1 MVRINGNRRNWMVC
15 GAALALVPLLGSLPN
30 GAGLLSAGEK
40 NPAVNQTKTTAKSK
54 GAAAVSQ
61 AALAA
66 RLSLRGEKARSP
78 ILMLAAAEL
87 LSGLREGKGKSKP
100 SASTS
105 ADAKTPAAPESG
117 KKASQLTIADL
128 VDKAR
133 DYARGDKELS
143 ALIEKRAERLA
154 SRGLVFS
161 QGASKK
167 SIRIKGSTFKIIS
180 SGLIRPG
187 YRLTLTNVRF
197 EGRKPARVLVVG
209 DGDGDLDLYVYD
221 GENSGALLRKDTD
234 RSSTCVVSWT
244 PRYTGPF
251 KVVVRN
257 VGRVTEKYY
266 VLANW

>member
-30 GAGLLSAGEK
+30 GSGLLSAGEK
-40 NPAVNQTKTTAKSK
+40 KSAANQTKGTKKS
-54 GAAAVSQ
+54 GASRAVSQ

-66 RLSLRGEKARSP
+66 RLALRGEKARSP

-87 LSGLREGKGKSKP
+87 LAGLREGKGQSTP
-100 SASTS
+100 TAST
-105 ADAKTPAAPESG
+105 TPDGKKPTAGKSD
-117 KKASQLTIADL
+117 KKASELTIADL

-133 DYARGDKELS
+133 EYARGDKELS
-143 ALIEKRAERLA
+143 ALIEKRAERLS

-161 QGASKK
+161 QGAGKT
-167 SIRIKGSTFKIIS
+167 SIRIKGSTFKIIR

-221 GENSGALLRKDTD
+221 GNNGILIRKNTD